1 MSESGIRGL
10 EERRPDSSPAAPWA
24 LGSVKVA
31 KYTINAGLTRSDLS
45 TPGTNAT
52 LVDFLANTTV
62 VLAGP
67 RLRPGDLILNVL
79 TDCLEVFGDADGGDN
94 TTLNIRF
101 NDGSTQ
107 TDIVAAT
114 SIGGAP
120 FSSVSRVLA
129 IQDWATAGDWL
140 KLTLNTRV
148 EVVVSNDQNIDDGLM
163 DIYVFYVSGD

>member
-1 MSESGIRGL
+1 MSELGTTGR
-10 EERRPDSSPAAPWA
+10 EERLPQASVAQAWA
-24 LGSVKVA
+24 LGTIKVA
-31 KYTINAGLTRSDLS
+31 RYTINAGRTRSDLS
-45 TPGTNAT
+45 TPGTDAT
-52 LVDFLANTTV
+52 LLEFLANTTV
-62 VLAGP
+62 VLDGP
-67 RLRPGDLILNVL
+67 KLRPGDLILNVL
-79 TDCLEVFGDADGGDN
+79 TDCLEVFGDADSGDN

-107 TDIVAAT
+107 TNIVAAA

-120 FSSVSRVLA
+120 FSTVSRVLA
-129 IQDWATAGDWL
+129 IQDFATGGDWL

>member
-1 MSESGIRGL
+1 MSSSGTTGREEST
-10 EERRPDSSPAAPWA
+10 PNASPASERLPI
-24 LGSVKVA
+24 GFRVA
-31 KYTINAGLTRSDLS
+31 RYTLNAGATRRDPAPGSDAAL
-45 TPGTNAT
+45 
-52 LVDFLANTTV
+52 LRFIANTTV
-62 VLAGP
+62 VLSGP
-67 RLRPGDLILNVL
+67 DLRPGDLILNVV
-79 TDCLEVFGDADGGDN
+79 TDCLEVFGDADSGDD

-101 NDGSTQ
+101 NDGTTQ
-107 TDIVAAT
+107 TDIVAAA

-120 FSSVSRVLA
+120 FSSVSRVQA